1 MTLEELINKSVLK
14 PDPVRDNMD
23 GTYTIKV
30 KRIAKITTTDLQKQ
44 RPFQVIKY
52 FITTCD
58 VCGESCPKRLT
69 KEEMFKQRTYCTQKC
84 FKKMQIEMNRR
95 SQYLAS
101 NGWRVKSSYHGYMVK
116 RIWDDPNFKQGEW
129 VTQHRYNMSKH
140 LGRKLLKNE
149 VVHHIDMDKTN
160 NNIDNLWLC
169 NTSAHTKT
177 KKLQKSENGI
187 FYLPNH
193 GLSSGELIEFTNDGD
208 NNPSTTNNNIDNL
221 WLCNTSAHTK
231 AHGSMNGYV
240 KVLFNLGLVIF
251 DTESGKYILT
261 INLEN
266 LDEND

>member
-14 PDPVRDNMD
+14 ADPVRDNMD

-169 NTSAHTKT
+169 NTSAHTK
-177 KKLQKSENGI
+177 
-187 FYLPNH
+187 
-193 GLSSGELIEFTNDGD
+193 
-208 NNPSTTNNNIDNL
+208 
-221 WLCNTSAHTK
+221 